1 MEHTGEGAR
10 VSEGL
15 FLEAQL
21 MVLNML
27 SSTKPDC
34 NPQGIWDLELNMIPS
49 KNPQRGCSH
58 PLSSVFRGPLLRGLG
73 GWSVELVKTCLC
85 LAREENEWMICRT
98 VAFVEVDGSWG

>member
-1 MEHTGEGAR
+1 MEHIGEGAR

-34 NPQGIWDLELNMIPS
+34 NPQGIWNLGLNMIPS

-58 PLSSVFRGPLLRGLG
+58 PLSSGFRGPLLRGGLVGRACRDMFMPCRGRERMDDLQNCGIRG
-73 GWSVELVKTCLC
+73 G
-85 LAREENEWMICRT
+85 
-98 VAFVEVDGSWG
+98 